1 MKQVWMMT
9 ELPGTSGAPRL
20 LVTLPDNAATL
31 VAEKLDAEFRDMRLA
46 IEVWVE
52 EL

>member
-1 MKQVWMMT
+1 MKQVWIKT
-9 ELPGTSGAPRL
+9 ELPGTSHAPRL

-31 VAEKLDAEFRDMRLA
+31 VAQNLDAEMRDMHLA

-52 EL
+52 D